1 MCGGQNNM
9 EFKIIKYLTRIAFVL
24 LVMLI
29 ANHFLRGLNWLPLCI
44 LLIPAYGMLVFG
56 EELEE

>member
-1 MCGGQNNM
+1 M
-9 EFKIIKYLTRIAFVL
+9 ELKIIKYLTRIAFVL

>member
-1 MCGGQNNM
+1 M

-29 ANHFLRGLNWLPLCI
+29 ANHALRGLNWLPLCI
-44 LLIPAYGMLVFG
+44 LLLPAYLMLYFTENV
-56 EELEE
+56 EDE